1 MAAVPFTQ
9 TLIFKGTSNGK
20 VIHFPMTVSDVVG
33 EFAVSPDGQ
42 GFVQLPSDQNYSLVD
57 WIVVVGGTDT
67 AAQEVFKNGLN
78 TGLKADNKSNLNTS
92 NFRQFATA
100 PVTFSAGANLRLKQT
115 A

>member
-9 TLIFKGTSNGK
+9 TLIFKGANGK

-33 EFAVSPDGQ
+33 EYAVAPDGQ
-42 GFVQLPSDQNYSLVD
+42 GEVQLPSDQSYMLVD

-67 AAQEVFKNGLN
+67 AAQEVFANGLN
-78 TGLKADNKSNLNTS
+78 TGLKSDNKSNLNTS

-100 PVTFSAGANLRLKQT
+100 PVGFKPGAKLRLKQT